1 MANALLGIS
10 WGSSETYLQIYL
22 RLLLIQKPVI
32 VLPYFIPESTLSG
45 FAAPSV
51 IRRNHRSTNEEW
63 VMIPLHGKLVIR
75 ANKSIDGCLKSQ
87 TTYPCQAWQCHS
99 CKWEPSSVCCLKVF
113 SSPVPLPSLPA
124 ATTRLP
130 PKASNHCSLAFCLVT
145 SRSSRGAREGDQG
158 WGWTR
163 VDQATPRQNNNIAQT
178 FNQKETQ
185 KKLNLTWKRGLSS
198 IEAFIGW
205 CWGRQKKGIITFA
218 IASQES
224 QQCGTELYFKTWKA

>member
-22 RLLLIQKPVI
+22 RFLLIQKPVI

-45 FAAPSV
+45 FTAPSV

-63 VMIPLHGKLVIR
+63 VMMPPHGKLVIR
-75 ANKSIDGCLKSQ
+75 ANKSISIDGCLKNQ

-130 PKASNHCSLAFCLVT
+130 LKASNHCSLALCLVT

-178 FNQKETQ
+178 FNRS
-185 KKLNLTWKRGLSS
+185 NNS
-198 IEAFIGW
+198 I
-205 CWGRQKKGIITFA
+205 
-218 IASQES
+218 
-224 QQCGTELYFKTWKA
+224 